1 MNECKNKFTI
11 RVAAYIIMMVCLAA
25 SAASSIIVAYSISN
39 QYYFSG
45 ENVYT
50 NIKETCL
57 NEAYNDIMDE
67 IETGNMA
74 EYGRN
79 GELIRLLKNEI
90 SGEELI
96 TGENEASEF
105 GYVIRCGNDVVKR
118 VNTGLIKSYGKSGA
132 SDRGDIVKH
141 TYHMYNDNGKYS
153 IDMYI
158 GNIEG
163 GELPE
168 ILNKTAITML
178 KMYGYRIPAAVIL
191 AVSSVLAL
199 IMLIFLTAA
208 SGKKEIGR
216 AHV

>member
-90 SGEELI
+90 SK
-96 TGENEASEF
+96 N
-105 GYVIRCGNDVVKR
+105 
-118 VNTGLIKSYGKSGA
+118 
-132 SDRGDIVKH
+132 
-141 TYHMYNDNGKYS
+141 
-153 IDMYI
+153 
-158 GNIEG
+158 
-163 GELPE
+163 
-168 ILNKTAITML
+168 ILNAYCTRKWWNAPFPL
-178 KMYGYRIPAAVIL
+178 KSR
-191 AVSSVLAL
+191 VSSL
-199 IMLIFLTAA
+199 
-208 SGKKEIGR
+208 
-216 AHV
+216 